1 MFAQQQWQWVQ
12 RRRRRQE
19 RMRAAKRDNHVQYKN
34 NNIRVA
40 VQKRGG
46 GNRKALPG
54 NVLRFLATPWR
65 TNF

>member
-19 RMRAAKRDNHVQYKN
+19 RMRAAKRDNHAQYKN

-40 VQKRGG
+40 VQKRGVATE
-46 GNRKALPG
+46 K
-54 NVLRFLATPWR
+54 RFQGTYSG
-65 TNF
+65 F

>member
-19 RMRAAKRDNHVQYKN
+19 RMRAAKRDNHAQYKN

-40 VQKRGG
+40 AQKRGVATE
-46 GNRKALPG
+46 K
-54 NVLRFLATPWR
+54 RFQGTY
-65 TNF
+65 